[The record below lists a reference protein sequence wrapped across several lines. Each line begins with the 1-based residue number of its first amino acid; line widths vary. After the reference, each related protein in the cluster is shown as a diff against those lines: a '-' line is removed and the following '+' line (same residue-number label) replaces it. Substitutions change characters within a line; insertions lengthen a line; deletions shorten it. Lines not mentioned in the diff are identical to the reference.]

1 MASRN
6 TGFVGAMSLVVAM
19 CAAVAAKAAM
29 PIPVAFDGS
38 DVVASVPAGTLDE
51 TSTLYF
57 VWDDAD
63 RGTNLSDWPAM
74 NRVKYDVGCVGAQSF
89 QYRFNRDKVA
99 PGQVF
104 RVLATGKVRLLDE
117 GGWVYV
123 GKNQYVDT
131 GVKATQVHGLAIKF
145 QYAPKDYQLADKNPW
160 ASLMG
165 SLPTDDFTIGR
176 KANGKDGEFYM
187 RYRGESLKA
196 DGKTPDL
203 MFTLGD
209 LSVPHTIAIANR
221 TASLDGR
228 AVMKDMPAGS
238 IGNHTDAG
246 TILVGCSWDDDCNRG
261 LSGRYCHAK
270 WYSARLDD
278 ADGKAIVNLV
288 PARRGGEGVLWD
300 TISRRVF
307 ANAGTGAL
315 TFSGTAGAAIDGTA
329 GVCAASC
336 AVVVGNTEFAGKA
349 RFTLLTDRMVRCEWS
364 EDGSFEDRPSLTFI
378 NRVQTPVKHTFERKG
393 EGAVITTDKMRLEW
407 TGGAFNET
415 NLVVSVAN
423 VEMLPMANANVANE
437 GGNPNWKL
445 EIGTGNIGNN
455 GNIKKDM
462 TSVAVLSEDKE
473 NLLGTMRTID
483 GRTSIKD
490 LLPRMEKG
498 ILSRRGVAVVDD
510 TTKPLFVKGGD
521 YWKEWV
527 EERPRRGT
535 GNGERGTRNGERGMG
550 NGAYRDLTVFAYGHD
565 YKGCLGDY
573 VKVAGRIPLP
583 PRWAFG
589 YWWSRFWNDTES
601 DYRQVVR
608 EMNSVG
614 IPVDVCVIEMYW
626 HENWGIAERP
636 DIIQPKGGQMWGWG
650 GYTWNRRYFPDP
662 AKMFRFLHDEGL
674 HAPLNM
680 HPACGIPECEEVY
693 PRFAKDY
700 RWTGKGVIP
709 FRGDEERWAEV
720 YFKDVIEPLEALG
733 VDCFWLDWQQWL
745 MAKGKPTLNNTFW
758 LNHLFATHDAA
769 RVRPGGGVKRPII
782 YHRWGGLGSHR
793 YQIGFSGDGE
803 SSWRML
809 EAIPWFTA
817 TASNVGY
824 GYWGHDLGGHNRPQF
839 KREENGELL
848 TRWMQCGVFTPIF
861 RTHPSK
867 DSLADRRPWKYAD
880 HFFILREAYR
890 LRYRLAPYI
899 YTAARQAYDTGVCLC
914 RPMYY
919 DWPEENAAY
928 DSVNQYMFGDDILV
942 APVTKAVDPVTKEAE
957 VEVWLPKGTW
967 YDVSRGELV
976 EGGRKLK
983 RGYTIEETPW
993 FVKAGAVIPMYPD
1006 SVNRLGNPGTDNLVL
1021 FCAPYKTSVHV
1032 EQVEHAN
1039 HLHDLHVLHG
1049 QQKGAAV
1056 STSLYEDGG
1065 DNADYATN
1073 FRRTA
1078 IRREGNRV
1086 TIAPRKGSYTLK
1098 FPLAAVP
1105 LAVKVNGKECAWE
1118 YDAEDLAVVVKTPPQ
1133 DGTRETV
1140 VELVY
1145 PGLACMTASYLSG
1158 MKGEYT
1164 RVAALTDDFRL
1175 ALAGRG
1181 WPKAAANLPTSWQII
1196 WKTRDA
1202 IAAHPADAA
1211 KLLAERA
1218 AALKTFAEK
1227 DWPRLEKTF
1236 KPEFVKRMRV
1246 WVEKSQHETK

>member
-1 MASRN
+1 MNIKLLFTVA
-6 TGFVGAMSLVVAM
+6 VGAILSNVAWAALPSLELSFAQNAIKVTDSSRAL
-19 CAAVAAKAAM
+19 
-29 PIPVAFDGS
+29 DG
-38 DVVASVPAGTLDE
+38 ASG
-51 TSTLYF
+51 LYI
-57 VWDDAD
+57 VWDSAD
-63 RGTNLSDWPAM
+63 RGTDLDAWPAA
-74 NRVKYDVGCVGAQSF
+74 NRVRYSGTIPSADSV
-89 QYRFNRDKVA
+89 YEFNRA
-99 PGQVF
+99 GIPEGYSF
-104 RVLATGKVRLLDE
+104 RVLATGKVWLLE
-117 GGWVYV
+117 PGGYVYV
-123 GKNQYVDT
+123 GKNQYIDT
-131 GVKATQVHGLAIKF
+131 GIKATEVHGLSITF
-145 QYAPKDYQLADKNPW
+145 QYASNDYQKADGNAW
-160 ASLMG
+160 ASLIG

-176 KANGKDGEFYM
+176 KANGADGQFYM

-196 DGKTPDL
+196 NGKTPDL
-203 MFTLGD
+203 MFSLGD
-209 LSVPHTIAIANR
+209 LNVPHTIALANR
-221 TASLDGR
+221 TASLDGKT
-228 AVMKDMPAGS
+228 VMSGLAEGS
-238 IGNHTDAG
+238 IGAHTDAG
-246 TILVGCSWDDDCNRG
+246 TILLGCSWNDDCNRG
-261 LSGRYCHAK
+261 LSQRYCHAK
-270 WYSARLDD
+270 WYFMRLDD
-278 ADGKAIVNLV
+278 ANGKAIINLV

-300 TISRRVF
+300 TVSRRVF
-307 ANAGTGAL
+307 ANAGTGAF
-315 TFSGTAGAAIDGTA
+315 TFSGTASSTIDGTE

-336 AVVVGNTEFAGKA
+336 AVVVDNTEFAGKA

-378 NRVQTPVKHTFERKG
+378 NRVQPPVKHTFERKG

-407 TGGAFNET
+407 TGGAFTAE
-415 NLVVSVAN
+415 NLKVNGVA
-423 VEMLPMANANVANE
+423 A
-437 GGNPNWKL
+437 
-445 EIGTGNIGNN
+445 
-455 GNIKKDM
+455 
-462 TSVAVLSEDKE
+462 LSEDTE

-498 ILSRRGVAVVDD
+498 VLSRRGVAVVDD
-510 TTKPLFVKGGD
+510 TKKPLFVKGGD

-535 GNGERGTRNGERGMG
+535 GNGERGMG
-550 NGAYRDLTVFAYGHD
+550 NGVYRDLTVFAYGHD

-636 DIIQPKGGQMWGWG
+636 DIIQPKGGQLWGWG

-680 HPACGIPECEEVY
+680 HPACGIPECEDVY

-700 RWTGKGVIP
+700 GWTGKGVIP

-769 RVRPGGGVKRPII
+769 RVRPGGGAKRPII

-919 DWPEENAAY
+919 DWPEEDAAY
-928 DSVNQYMFGDDILV
+928 EAINQYMFGDDILV
-942 APVTKAVDPVTKEAE
+942 APVTKPVDPVTKEAE

-967 YDVSRGELV
+967 YDVSRGEIV
-976 EGGRKLK
+976 EGGRKLT
-983 RGYTIEETPW
+983 RGYTVEETPW

-1006 SVNRLGNPGTDNLVL
+1006 SVNRLGNPGTDDIVL
-1021 FCAPYKTSVHV
+1021 FCAPSQDFSRVEHV
-1032 EQVEHAN
+1032 EGNVF
-1039 HLHDLHVLHG
+1039 
-1049 QQKGAAV
+1049 
-1056 STSLYEDGG
+1056 STSIYEDGG

-1073 FRRTA
+1073 FRRTT

-1086 TIAPRKGSYTLK
+1086 TIAPRKGAYTLK
-1098 FPLAAVP
+1098 FPLAVVP
-1105 LAVKVNGKECAWE
+1105 RAAKVNGRDCAWE
-1118 YDAEDLAVVVKTPPQ
+1118 YDAEDMAVVVKTPPQ
-1133 DGTRETV
+1133 DGTHETV
-1140 VELVY
+1140 VELINGQDSRS
-1145 PGLACMTASYLSG
+1145 PSISGL
-1158 MKGEYT
+1158 KGEYT
-1164 RVAALTDDFRL
+1164 RVAALTDEFRL

-1181 WPKAAANLPTSWQII
+1181 WPKAAANLPTSWQVI

-1202 IAAHPADAA
+1202 LAAHPADAQR
-1211 KLLAERA
+1211 LLAERD
-1218 AALKTFAEK
+1218 AALKEFAEK

-1236 KPEFVKRMRV
+1236 KTEFITRMRSWLKRV
-1246 WVEKSQHETK
+1246 VAKQQGGMLEKPVNREI

>member
-1 MASRN
+1 MDKSKTSMFRV
-6 TGFVGAMSLVVAM
+6 TRGIGAGVLLSVA
-19 CAAVAAKAAM
+19 CAAPGGLNAA
-29 PIPVAFDGS
+29 PGS
-38 DVVASVPAGTLDE
+38 LYLSFSQNAVQATDASNALDE
-51 TSTLYF
+51 TSELWL
-57 VWDDAD
+57 VWDSAD
-63 RGTNLSDWPAM
+63 RGANLSSWPAA
-74 NRVKYDVGCVGAQSF
+74 NRVQYAGAVPSADSAYEF
-89 QYRFNRDKVA
+89 DRTRIPAGN
-99 PGQVF
+99 VF
-104 RVLATGKVRLLDE
+104 RVIATGKVRLLDE
-117 GGWVYV
+117 GGWVYA
-123 GKNQYVDT
+123 GENQHVDT
-131 GVKATQVHGLAIKF
+131 GVKATDVYGLAIKF
-145 QYAPKDYQLADKNPW
+145 QYAPGDYQKAGKNAW
-160 ASLMG
+160 ASLIG
-165 SLPTDDFTIGR
+165 SLPTGDFTIGR
-176 KANGKDGEFYM
+176 KANGADGEFYM

-203 MFTLGD
+203 MFKLGD
-209 LSVPHTIAIANR
+209 LSAPHTIAIAGR
-221 TASLDGR
+221 TASLDG
-228 AVMKDMPAGS
+228 ATVMKDLPAGS
-238 IGNHTDAG
+238 IGADADAG
-246 TILVGCSWDDDCNRG
+246 TILLGCSWNDDCSRS

-270 WYSARLDD
+270 WFSVRIDG

-300 TISRRVF
+300 TVSRRVF

-315 TFSGTAGAAIDGTA
+315 TFSGKAGAAIDGTE

-336 AVVVGNTEFAGKA
+336 AVVAGNTEFAGKA

-378 NRVQTPVKHTFERKG
+378 NRVQPPVKHTFERTG
-393 EGAVITTDKMRLEW
+393 EGAVIETEKMRLEW

-423 VEMLPMANANVANE
+423 AEMLPMANANVAN
-437 GGNPNWKL
+437 GGDKPTGKPG
-445 EIGTGNIGNN
+445 IGTGNN

-483 GRTSIKD
+483 ARSSVKD

-498 ILSRRGVAVVDD
+498 VLSRRGVAVVDD
-510 TTKPLFVKGGD
+510 TEKPLFVKGGD

-527 EERPRRGT
+527 AERPVRKK
-535 GNGERGTRNGERGMG
+535 
-550 NGAYRDLTVFAYGHD
+550 GAYRDVTVFAYGHD

-589 YWWSRFWNDTES
+589 YWWSRFWNDTDS
-601 DYRQVVR
+601 DYRQAVR
-608 EMNSVG
+608 EMDSVG

-626 HENWGIAERP
+626 HENWDIAERP

-662 AKMFRFLHDEGL
+662 AGMFRFLHGEGL

-680 HPACGIPECEEVY
+680 HPACGIPECEDVY

-700 RWTGKGVIP
+700 GWKGKGAIP

-733 VDCFWLDWQQWL
+733 ADFFWLDWQQWL
-745 MAKGKPTLNNTFW
+745 MAKGKPTLSNTFW

-769 RVRPGGGVKRPII
+769 RVRPDGGTKRPII

-919 DWPEENAAY
+919 DWPEEDAAY
-928 DSVNQYMFGDDILV
+928 GSINQYMFGDDILV
-942 APVTKAVDPVTKEAE
+942 APVTKAADPVTKEAE
-957 VEVWLPKGTW
+957 VEVWLPEGTW

-983 RGYTIEETPW
+983 RGYTVEETPW

-1006 SVNRLGNPGTDNLVL
+1006 SVKRLGNPGTDDLVL
-1021 FCAPYKTSVHV
+1021 FCAPFDKQESIARSMQMSFQPPPHV
-1032 EQVEHAN
+1032 A
-1039 HLHDLHVLHG
+1039 
-1049 QQKGAAV
+1049 
-1056 STSLYEDGG
+1056 SIYEDGG

-1073 FRRTA
+1073 FRRTTVK
-1078 IRREGNRV
+1078 RWCWTGGTRV
-1086 TIAPRKGSYTLK
+1086 TISPRKGSYTLK
-1098 FPLAAVP
+1098 FPLAETMPVTARHPTTWSSKVDFVQTP
-1105 LAVKVNGKECAWE
+1105 LVAKVNGAECAWE

-1145 PGLACMTASYLSG
+1145 PELSWMTASYLSG

-1236 KPEFVKRMRV
+1236 KPEFVKRMRA
-1246 WVEKSQHETK
+1246 WIGKRAKK

>member
-1 MASRN
+1 MNMKKTCLAAGACLASI
-6 TGFVGAMSLVVAM
+6 
-19 CAAVAAKAAM
+19 AVRANAAM
-29 PIPVAFDGS
+29 PIAVSLDGG

-51 TSTLYF
+51 TSALYL

-63 RGTNLSDWPAM
+63 RGADLADWPAA
-74 NRVKYDVGCVGAQSF
+74 NRVKCDVGRDGARPSQC
-89 QYRFNRDKVA
+89 RINRGKVA

-104 RVLATGKVRLLDE
+104 RVLATGKVRLLEE

-131 GVKATQVHGLAIKF
+131 GIKATDVHGLSVTF
-145 QYAPKDYQLADKNPW
+145 QYSPNDYQKAEKNAW
-160 ASLMG
+160 ASLIG
-165 SLPTDDFTIGR
+165 SLPTDDFAIGR
-176 KANGKDGEFYM
+176 KANGADGQFYM

-203 MFTLGD
+203 MFALGD
-209 LSVPHTIAIANR
+209 FSVPHTIALANR
-221 TASLDGR
+221 TATLDGKTVTSDL
-228 AVMKDMPAGS
+228 AAGS
-238 IGNHTDAG
+238 IGANTDAG
-246 TILVGCSWDDDCNRG
+246 TILLGCSWNDDCNRG
-261 LSGRYCHAK
+261 LSQRYCHAK
-270 WYSARLDD
+270 WFSARLDD
-278 ADGKAIVNLV
+278 ANGKALVNLV

-300 TISRRVF
+300 TVSRKVF

-315 TFSGTAGAAIDGTA
+315 AFSGKAGAELEGTEA
-329 GVCAASC
+329 VCAASC
-336 AVVVGNTEFAGKA
+336 AVVVGNTEIVGKA
-349 RFTLLTDRMVRCEWS
+349 RFTLLTDRMIRCEWS
-364 EDGSFEDRPSLTFI
+364 EDGSFEDRPSLTFV
-378 NRVQTPVKHTFERKG
+378 NRAMPPVKHTCTRTG
-393 EGAVITTDKMRLEW
+393 DGAVIETEKMRVEW
-407 TGGAFNET
+407 KGGAFNEK
-415 NLVVSVAN
+415 NLFVSLGSRRGAT
-423 VEMLPMANANVANE
+423 LP
-437 GGNPNWKL
+437 P
-445 EIGTGNIGNN
+445 
-455 GNIKKDM
+455 
-462 TSVAVLSEDKE
+462 VAVLDDDKE

-483 GRTSIKD
+483 ARSSIKD

-498 ILSRRGVAVVDD
+498 VLSRRGVAVVDD
-510 TTKPLFVKGGD
+510 TQKPLFVKGGD

-527 EERPRRGT
+527 EERPRR
-535 GNGERGTRNGERGMG
+535 EK
-550 NGAYRDLTVFAYGHD
+550 GAYRDLTVFAYGHD

-601 DYRQVVR
+601 DYRQAVR
-608 EMNSVG
+608 DMKSVG

-626 HENWGIAERP
+626 HENWDIAERP
-636 DIIQPKGGQMWGWG
+636 DMLQPLGGQMWGWG
-650 GYTWNRRYFPDP
+650 GYTWNKRYFPDP
-662 AKMFRFLHDEGL
+662 AGMFRFLHDEGL

-680 HPACGIPECEEVY
+680 HPACGIPDCEDVF

-700 RWTGKGVIP
+700 GWKGKGIIP
-709 FRGDEERWAEV
+709 FRGDEERWAEI
-720 YFKDVIEPLEALG
+720 YFKDIIEPLEALG
-733 VDCFWLDWQQWL
+733 ADCFWLDWQQWL
-745 MAKGKPTLNNTFW
+745 MSKGKPTLSNTFW
-758 LNHLFATHDAA
+758 LNHLFATHDAR
-769 RVRPGGGVKRPII
+769 RVRVNAPYQPHGGAACNQAAKRPII

-809 EAIPWFTA
+809 ESIPWFTA

-861 RTHPSK
+861 RTHSAK
-867 DSLADRRPWKYAD
+867 DSLLERRPWKYAD
-880 HFFILREAYR
+880 HFFILRETYR

-919 DWPEENAAY
+919 DWPEEDAAY
-928 DSVNQYMFGDDILV
+928 EAINQYMFGDDILV
-942 APVTKAVDPVTKEAE
+942 APVTKPVDPVTKEAE

-967 YDVSRGELV
+967 YDVSRGEIV
-976 EGGRKLK
+976 EGGHKLT
-983 RGYTIEETPW
+983 RGYTVEETPW

-1006 SVNRLGNPGTDNLVL
+1006 SVNRLGNPGTDDMVL
-1021 FCAPYKTSVHV
+1021 FCVPQAARRVEVNAPYQTSI
-1032 EQVEHAN
+1032 
-1039 HLHDLHVLHG
+1039 
-1049 QQKGAAV
+1049 
-1056 STSLYEDGG
+1056 YEDGG

-1073 FRRTA
+1073 YRRTA

-1086 TIAPRKGSYTLK
+1086 TIAPRKGAYTLK

-1105 LAVKVNGKECAWE
+1105 RVVKVNGKESAWE

-1145 PGLACMTASYLSG
+1145 SGGPRFVAASDGTKPVPPVAVLSG
-1158 MKGEYT
+1158 LKGEYT
-1164 RVAALTDDFRL
+1164 RVAALTDEFRL

-1181 WPKAAANLPTSWQII
+1181 WPKAAANLPTSWQVV

-1202 IAAHPADAA
+1202 LAAHPADAQR
-1211 KLLAERA
+1211 LLAERD
-1218 AALKTFAEK
+1218 AALKEFAEK

-1236 KPEFVKRMRV
+1236 APEFITRMRGYLHRAG
-1246 WVEKSQHETK
+1246 EM

>member
-1 MASRN
+1 MNRK
-6 TGFVGAMSLVVAM
+6 SLCAVSVVA
-19 CAAVAAKAAM
+19 AIAIQATAAM
-29 PIPVAFDGS
+29 PIPLAFDG
-38 DVVASVPAGTLDE
+38 DEVVAKVSAGMLDE
-51 TSTLYF
+51 SSALYF
-57 VWDDAD
+57 VWDSED
-63 RGTNLSDWPAM
+63 RGTNLADWPAA
-74 NRVKYDVGCVGAQSF
+74 NRIRRDVVKPAEANE
-89 QYRFNRDKVA
+89 YRFNRGKVA
-99 PGQVF
+99 PGQVY
-104 RVLATGKVRLLDE
+104 RVLATGKVRLLEE

-131 GVKATQVHGLAIKF
+131 GVKATGAYGLAIKF
-145 QYAPKDYQLADKNPW
+145 QYSPNDYQKAEKNAW
-160 ASLMG
+160 ASLIG
-165 SLPTDDFTIGR
+165 SLPTDDFTVGR
-176 KANGKDGEFYM
+176 KANGADGQFYL

-196 DGKTPDL
+196 DGKTADL
-203 MFTLGD
+203 MFSLGD
-209 LSVPHTIAIANR
+209 LSSPHTITIANR
-221 TASLDGR
+221 TATLDG
-228 AVMKDMPAGS
+228 ATVMSDMPAGS
-238 IGNHTDAG
+238 IGSHTDAG
-246 TILVGCSWDDDCNRG
+246 TILLGCSWNDDCNRG

-270 WYSARLDD
+270 WYSMRLDD
-278 ADGKAIVNLV
+278 ASGNAIVNLV

-300 TISRRVF
+300 TVSRKVF
-307 ANAGTGAL
+307 ANAGTGTL
-315 TFSGTAGAAIDGTA
+315 TLSGKAGTAIDGTES
-329 GVCAASC
+329 VCAASC
-336 AVVVGNTEFAGKA
+336 AVVVGNTEIVGKA

-378 NRVQTPVKHTFERKG
+378 KRAMPPVKHTVTRTG
-393 EGAVITTDKMRLEW
+393 DGVVIETDGMRLEW
-407 TGGAFNET
+407 TGGAFTAE
-415 NLVVSVAN
+415 NLTV
-423 VEMLPMANANVANE
+423 
-437 GGNPNWKL
+437 
-445 EIGTGNIGNN
+445 N
-455 GNIKKDM
+455 G
-462 TSVAVLSEDKE
+462 VAVLSEDKE

-483 GRTSIKD
+483 ARSSIKD

-510 TTKPLFVKGGD
+510 TKKPLFVKGGE
-521 YWKEWV
+521 YWKTWV
-527 EERPRRGT
+527 TERPAR
-535 GNGERGTRNGERGMG
+535 EK
-550 NGAYRDLTVFAYGHD
+550 GAYHDFTVFAYGHD

-626 HENWGIAERP
+626 HENWNIGDRP
-636 DIIQPKGGQMWGWG
+636 DVIQPLSGQKWGWG

-662 AKMFRFLHDEGL
+662 AGMFRFLHDEGL

-680 HPACGIPECEEVY
+680 HPACGIPDCEDVF

-700 RWTGKGVIP
+700 GWKGKGIIP

-733 VDCFWLDWQQWL
+733 ADFFWLDWQQWL
-745 MAKGKPTLNNTFW
+745 MSKGKPTLSNTFW
-758 LNHLFATHDAA
+758 LNHLFATHDAERA
-769 RVRPGGGVKRPII
+769 RTDGAKRPII

-839 KREENGELL
+839 GRDQNGELF

-867 DSLADRRPWKYAD
+867 DSQAERRPWKYAD

-919 DWPEENAAY
+919 DWPEEDAAY
-928 DSVNQYMFGDDILV
+928 DAVNQYMFGDDILV
-942 APVTKAVDPVTKEAE
+942 APVMKPVDPVSKEAE

-967 YDVSRGELV
+967 YDVSRGEML
-976 EGGRKLK
+976 EGGRKLT
-983 RGYTIEETPW
+983 RGYTVEETPW
-993 FVKAGAVIPMYPD
+993 FMKAGAVIPMYPD
-1006 SVNRLGNPGTDNLVL
+1006 SVNRLGNPGTDDMVL
-1021 FCAPYKTSVHV
+1021 FCAPAKCESLNVGKCESSELSNSQTFKLSHSHTFKPSNTQTSI
-1032 EQVEHAN
+1032 
-1039 HLHDLHVLHG
+1039 
-1049 QQKGAAV
+1049 
-1056 STSLYEDGG
+1056 YEDGG

-1073 FRRTA
+1073 FRRTT
-1078 IRREGNRV
+1078 IRREGSRV

-1105 LAVKVNGKECAWE
+1105 YAVKVNGKECAWE

-1133 DGTRETV
+1133 DGTHETV
-1140 VELVY
+1140 VEVIG
-1145 PGLACMTASYLSG
+1145 PAEGTASVQQQDGRARPPDAPSSELSG
-1158 MKGEYT
+1158 LKGEHT
-1164 RVAALTDDFRL
+1164 RIAALTEDFRF
-1175 ALAGRG
+1175 ALASRRG
-1181 WPKAAANLPTSWQII
+1181 PRYAANLPTSWQII

-1202 IAAHPADAA
+1202 IAAHPVDAQ
-1211 KLLAERA
+1211 KLLAERDA
-1218 AALKTFAEK
+1218 ARKEFVEK
-1227 DWPRLEKTF
+1227 DWPRLRKTF
-1236 KPEFVKRMRV
+1236 TDDFCRKIDRWIQCGGPRHVNKEHLQK
-1246 WVEKSQHETK
+1246 

>member
-1 MASRN
+1 MKKL
-6 TGFVGAMSLVVAM
+6 FLMIGA
-19 CAAVAAKAAM
+19 AAVVSGAILPNVVRAAVPSLELSLAQNAVKVTDPSRAL
-29 PIPVAFDGS
+29 DG
-38 DVVASVPAGTLDE
+38 ASG
-51 TSTLYF
+51 LYL
-57 VWDDAD
+57 VWDSAD
-63 RGTNLSDWPAM
+63 RGTDLGAWPAA
-74 NRVKYDVGCVGAQSF
+74 NRVQYSGAIPSADSV
-89 QYRFNRDKVA
+89 YAFNRA
-99 PGQVF
+99 GIPEGCIF
-104 RVLATGKVRLLDE
+104 RVLATGKVRLLEE

-131 GVKATQVHGLAIKF
+131 GVKATDVYGLAIKF
-145 QYAPKDYQLADKNPW
+145 QYAPNDYQLAEKNPW

-187 RYRGESLKA
+187 RYRGDSLKA

-209 LSVPHTIAIANR
+209 LSVPHTITIANR
-221 TASLDGR
+221 TASLDGK
-228 AVMKDMPAGS
+228 AVMKDMPVGS
-238 IGNHTDAG
+238 IGAHTDAG
-246 TILVGCSWDDDCNRG
+246 TILIGCSWNDDCNRG

-270 WYSARLDD
+270 WFSARLDD
-278 ADGKAIVNLV
+278 ANGKAIMNLV

-300 TISRRVF
+300 TVSRKVF
-307 ANAGTGAL
+307 ANAGTGTL
-315 TFSGTAGAAIDGTA
+315 TFSGTAGPAIDGTE

-336 AVVVGNTEFAGKA
+336 AVVAGNTEFAGKA

-378 NRVQTPVKHTFERKG
+378 NRVQPPVKHTFERKG
-393 EGAVITTDKMRLEW
+393 DGAVLTTDKMRLEW

-445 EIGTGNIGNN
+445 GIGTGNIGNK

-483 GRTSIKD
+483 ARSSIKD

-498 ILSRRGVAVVDD
+498 VLSRRGVAVVDD
-510 TTKPLFVKGGD
+510 TKKPLFVKGGD

-527 EERPRRGT
+527 EERPVR
-535 GNGERGTRNGERGMG
+535 EK
-550 NGAYRDLTVFAYGHD
+550 GAYRDITVFAYGHD

-674 HAPLNM
+674 HASLNM
-680 HPACGIPECEEVY
+680 HPACGIPECEDVY

-700 RWTGKGVIP
+700 GWSGKGVIP
-709 FRGDEERWAEV
+709 FRGDEEHWAKV
-720 YFKDVIEPLEALG
+720 YFKDIIEPLEALG

-769 RVRPGGGVKRPII
+769 RVRPGGGAKRPII

-919 DWPEENAAY
+919 DWPEEDAAY
-928 DSVNQYMFGDDILV
+928 DSINQYMFGDDILV

-1006 SVNRLGNPGTDNLVL
+1006 SVNRLGNPGTDDLVL
-1021 FCAPYKTSVHV
+1021 FCVPFGRLEKLEGLERLDTTSI
-1032 EQVEHAN
+1032 
-1039 HLHDLHVLHG
+1039 
-1049 QQKGAAV
+1049 
-1056 STSLYEDGG
+1056 YEDGG

-1133 DGTRETV
+1133 DGMHETV
-1140 VELVY
+1140 VELVHSD
-1145 PGLACMTASYLSG
+1145 AKTASVQQQDGRARSPSAPIAAVNGL
-1158 MKGEYT
+1158 KGEHT
-1164 RVAALTDDFRL
+1164 RVAALTEDFRL

-1211 KLLAERA
+1211 KLLAERD

-1227 DWPRLEKTF
+1227 DWPRLKKTF
-1236 KPEFVKRMRV
+1236 KPEFITRMRAWIKNHV
-1246 WVEKSQHETK
+1246 K